1 MDYSKNNFKLSFWQ
15 NSTLLRLIYANFAV
29 FVGIKILYLVSW
41 LFQTSTS
48 PNQWALDWMSVPA
61 SIGSLIFKPW
71 TVISY
76 MFLHLDFWH
85 IFSNMLW
92 LYFLGQLFVEFL
104 GSKKL
109 WTVYIAGGLAGALLY
124 IFFFNVFPVFREVMP
139 ISKALG
145 ASASVMAIVVA
156 IGTYAPDFSIRL
168 LFLGNVKLKYIALFW
183 VAFDLFSISNSNS
196 GGHIAHLGGAVLG
209 YLFARQW
216 KQGKDIASW
225 VDSSTLYLQALFSNR
240 SKKMKVSYR
249 NNKSPKTATRS
260 ADQAEVDMILDKIS
274 KSGYDSLSKTEKD
287 ILFRASN
294 K

>member
-216 KQGKDIASW
+216 KQGKDITSW

>member
-1 MDYSKNNFKLSFWQ
+1 MNYGKNNFNLSFWQ

-29 FVGIKILYLVSW
+29 FVGIKLLYLVSW
-41 LFQTSTS
+41 LFQSSTS
-48 PNQWALDWMSVPA
+48 PNQWALEWLSVPA
-61 SIGSLIFKPW
+61 SIGTLVFKPW
-71 TVISY
+71 TVITY

-124 IFFFNVFPVFREVMP
+124 IFFFNVFPVFREAMP

-196 GGHIAHLGGAVLG
+196 GGHIAHLGGAILG

-216 KQGKDIASW
+216 KQGRDITSW

-249 NNKSPKTATRS
+249 NNSAPKTGVRNS
-260 ADQAEVDMILDKIS
+260 DQAEVDIILDKIS
-274 KSGYDSLSKTEKD
+274 KSGYDSLSKKEKD